1 MKDTQCNKVLEYM
14 KQFGSIT
21 QLQALSDIGCMRLAS
36 RISDLRQQGYAIGRR
51 IKTGKNRYGDSV
63 SFAEYY
69 LEVPQSAADHEINA
83 CRGQAHDK
91 KED

>member
-1 MKDTQCNKVLEYM
+1 MKSTQCDKVLEYM

-36 RISDLRQQGYAIGRR
+36 RISDLRQQGYPIGRR

-69 LEVPQSAADHEINA
+69 LIE
-83 CRGQAHDK
+83 
-91 KED
+91 ED

>member
-1 MKDTQCNKVLEYM
+1 MKSTQCDKVLEYM
-14 KQFGSIT
+14 RQFGSIT

-36 RISDLRQQGYAIGRR
+36 RISDLRQQGYPIGRR

-69 LEVPQSAADHEINA
+69 LIE
-83 CRGQAHDK
+83 
-91 KED
+91 ED